1 MMRAL
6 VLAALLMG
14 VAACSPPA
22 APSGEV
28 ATAEPTQAPAPATA
42 APAQADA
49 SAVPAASFKAR
60 EPSEIGVQA
69 APTIWQAIAPLAQ
82 NTPEGVEGKQ
92 ELRVTIKRGANGY
105 VADVVDDGLL
115 DDSVATEH
123 HRIEFRREPEGW
135 FPTNAYSRWICRRG
149 DNAGQWTTEA
159 CL

>member
-1 MMRAL
+1 MMRAA
-6 VLAALLMG
+6 VLAALLIG

-28 ATAEPTQAPAPATA
+28 ATAEPTQAPATSGASV
-42 APAQADA
+42 QAD
-49 SAVPAASFKAR
+49 STAVPNTAFKAR

-69 APTIWQAIAPLAQ
+69 APTIWQAIAPLARD
-82 NTPEGVEGKQ
+82 TPEGMEGKQ
-92 ELRVTIKRGANGY
+92 ELRVIIKRGANGY

-135 FPTNAYSRWICRRG
+135 FATNAYSRWICRRG